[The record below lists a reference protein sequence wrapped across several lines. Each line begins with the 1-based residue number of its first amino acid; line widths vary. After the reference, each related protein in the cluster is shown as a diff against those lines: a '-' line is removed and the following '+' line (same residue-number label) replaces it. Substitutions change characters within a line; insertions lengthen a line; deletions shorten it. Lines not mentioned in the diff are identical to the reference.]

1 MKILRQ
7 KLFTFQD
14 KKAWEELKR
23 ETNNF
28 KDLPQGRRGMKPK
41 DVFRLQDLAD
51 KVERGELSKVNWEEA
66 RKSLENISL
75 PETGK
80 GLRHLSHKYQLL
92 HDPEVI
98 KRFAS
103 RYSDPSSKPIQK
115 KLGTLDREYEVDR
128 KKLPYKSLSKKYR
141 RLSNSI
147 IDGGEFKEINPISE
161 FINPGEQGGLLYK
174 ARTNYMGMRKR
185 GNRPVQK
192 HIQKTI
198 NIPIKVESNRMVNS
212 YTKNG
217 EIILTPDTKSPY
229 TLAHEFGHHKH
240 RKAYERISGKP
251 INTRNNPLS
260 TLANE
265 NGATS
270 HALSQLN
277 LLQKQRKIRNK
288 DVMVGKKQ
296 LEEAYKIYFHGVLR
310 NTSKNGRGKLYKLI
324 RK

>member
-1 MKILRQ
+1 MIILRQ
-7 KLFTFQD
+7 KIFTFQD

-28 KDLPQGRRGMKPK
+28 KDLPQGRKGMKPR
-41 DVFRLQDLAD
+41 DVFKLQDLAE
-51 KVERGELSKVNWEEA
+51 KVGGGELSKVNWEEA
-66 RKSLENISL
+66 RKSFENIGL

-115 KLGTLDREYEVDR
+115 KIGTLDREYEVDR
-128 KKLPYKSLSKKYR
+128 KKLPYKSLSKKYK

-147 IDGGEFKEINPISE
+147 IGGEFKEVNPISE
-161 FINPGEQGGLLYK
+161 FINPEEQRGLQHK
-174 ARTNYMGMRKR
+174 AQINYIGMRKK

-198 NIPIKVESNRMVNS
+198 NIPIKVESNRGVNS
-212 YTKNG
+212 YTKDG
-217 EIILTPDTKSPY
+217 IILTSDTKSPY
-229 TLAHEFGHHKH
+229 TLSHEIGHHKH
-240 RKAYERISGKP
+240 RRAYERITGKS

-260 TLANE
+260 ILANE

-288 DVMVGKKQ
+288 DVITGKKQ
-296 LEEAYKIYFHGVLR
+296 LEEAYKAYLHNFLYY
-310 NTSKNGRGKLYKLI
+310 TSKIGRRKLYKLI
-324 RK
+324 KK